1 MILFL
6 FYFFIQNNY
15 NMGNTVSYYLYQI
28 GNTLSYNIY
37 SKKNIF
43 TQQYLDNQNYD
54 NSYYFKDVY
63 LLYIYIDPNLPQNI
77 KHNYIEKM
85 NKHNEKIDQ
94 FLDLHRNNSVFSKNI
109 NNIDMNLYCFDAG
122 FDLFNIDDID
132 IDYQFI
138 QNNHT
143 IIIDHKI
150 ICAMKFNN
158 YYVSYYLYSRSST
171 ATKTPL
177 RLANSVGIIDSGYRG
192 TIKAAFDFNLA
203 YFNNNNNNNKYSI
216 QSNSRYVQITPPDLS
231 NFPMRVI
238 IVDDINELGGN
249 TSRGDLGFG
258 STGQ

>member
-1 MILFL
+1 
-6 FYFFIQNNY
+6 
-15 NMGNTVSYYLYQI
+15 MGNTISYYLYPNKLYPHDYTLHYNHHNNYNLDSQI
-28 GNTLSYNIY
+28 N
-37 SKKNIF
+37 
-43 TQQYLDNQNYD
+43 D
-54 NSYYFKDVY
+54 NSFYFKDVY
-63 LLYIYIDPNLPQNI
+63 ILYIYIDPNLPQNI
-77 KHNYIEKM
+77 KDNYIEKM
-85 NKHNEKIDQ
+85 NKHNEKVDQ
-94 FLDLHRNNSVFSKNI
+94 FIHLHRNNSVFSKNI
-109 NNIDMNLYCFDAG
+109 NNVNMNLYCFDAG

-138 QNNHT
+138 QNNNT

-150 ICAMKFNN
+150 ICAMTFNN

-203 YFNNNNNNNKYSI
+203 YFNNINKKYSI

-249 TSRGDLGFG
+249 TSRGNLGFG